1 MALDREL
8 ETYQKELPS
17 LLQDEG
23 KYVLICQDEIGGTYD
38 TYEDAIKFGYEKYNL
53 KRFLVK
59 KIQAVEQVQY
69 FTRHIDPCRI

>member
-1 MALDREL
+1 MALEREL
-8 ETYQKELPS
+8 RTYQKELSS

-23 KYVLICQDEIGGTYD
+23 KYVLICEDEIGGVCD
-38 TYEDAIKFGYEKYNL
+38 TYEDAIKSGYEKYNL
-53 KRFLVK
+53 KQFLVK